1 MKIRPV
7 GAELLHADGRTDIT
21 KLIIAFRNFA
31 NAPKNWTRQ
40 KKQPL

>member
-7 GAELLHADGRTDIT
+7 GAEMFHTDGQTDVA

-31 NAPKNWTRQ
+31 NATKNCICYR
-40 KKQPL
+40 